1 MNRRDA
7 DFLCGLIVLG
17 QRGMV
22 LNKKKKK
29 EDSDEM
35 LGGNSSVRG

>member
-7 DFLCGLIVLG
+7 DFLRGLIVLG

-22 LNKKKKK
+22 LNKKKKRK
-29 EDSDEM
+29 IQM
-35 LGGNSSVRG
+35 RC

>member
-7 DFLCGLIVLG
+7 DFLRGLIVLG

-22 LNKKKKK
+22 LNKKKK